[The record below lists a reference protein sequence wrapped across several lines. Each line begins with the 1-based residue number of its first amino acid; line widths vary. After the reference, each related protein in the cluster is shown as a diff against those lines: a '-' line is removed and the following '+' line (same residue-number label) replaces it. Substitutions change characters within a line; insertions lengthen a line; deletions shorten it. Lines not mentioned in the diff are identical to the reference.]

1 MQNFTIVESMLK
13 KTPRQLAGNQ
23 R

>member
-1 MQNFTIVESMLK
+1 MQNFTIVEIMLK